1 MTEHSRTLT
10 WADPIETFDRVRSM
24 SGLEAMLALRDG
36 LIPPPPIAETM
47 NFTLT
52 EAERGRAVFE
62 CTPGF
67 EHYNPIGAVH
77 GGLACTLLDT
87 VIGCAGHTTLDA
99 GQGYTSIEISVKY
112 LRPITAD
119 GGLLTAVG
127 VVTKPGRRVIFA
139 EGTIADAQGRL
150 LATASSSLL
159 VLSTAA

>member
-1 MTEHSRTLT
+1 MTESTRTLI
-10 WADPIETFDRVRSM
+10 WADPLATRDRVAGM
-24 SGLEAMLALRDG
+24 SGLEAMRALRDG

-52 EAERGRAVFE
+52 EADPGRVVFE
-62 CTPGF
+62 CRPGF

-87 VIGCAGHTTLDA
+87 VTGCAGHTTLKA

-119 GGLLTAVG
+119 GGVLTAVG

-139 EGTIADAQGRL
+139 EGTIIDAQGRL

-159 VLSTAA
+159 VL